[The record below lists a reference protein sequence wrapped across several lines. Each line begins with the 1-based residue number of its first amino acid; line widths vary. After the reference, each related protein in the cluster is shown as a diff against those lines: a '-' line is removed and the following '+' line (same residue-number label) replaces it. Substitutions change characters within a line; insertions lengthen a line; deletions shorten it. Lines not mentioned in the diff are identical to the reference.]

1 MDLSLHFFKEQNL
14 FILLPLAV
22 GIYFLI
28 LYLIKG
34 ISKEDISMIVKREI
48 KNGVDNSS
56 NL

>member
-1 MDLSLHFFKEQNL
+1 MALSLHFFQEQNL